1 MPPPKD
7 RVMTDRSELV
17 RFPTLPLLGAAALV
31 LGSLAVAGVSRTFD
45 VGTSRLSYANPA
57 ASRDIRFEDRED
69 GTVAVL
75 AADNGR
81 IIGLMSPGT
90 NGFVRIVMRGL
101 ARDRLVNGVDSG
113 PPFTLTR
120 WADGRLTI
128 SDSATERRVELTGF
142 GKDNVNAFASL
153 LASEEDAK

>member
-1 MPPPKD
+1 
-7 RVMTDRSELV
+7 MTDRSDFV

-31 LGSLAVAGVSRTFD
+31 IGSLAVAAMARTFD
-45 VGTSRLSYANPA
+45 VGTSRLNYANPS
-57 ASRDIRFEDRED
+57 ASRDIRFEDRDD
-69 GTVAVL
+69 GTVAVV
-75 AADNGR
+75 AADDGQ
-81 IIGLMSPGT
+81 IIELMSPGT

-101 ARDRLVNGVDSG
+101 ARDRQVNGVDSG

-128 SDSATERRVELTGF
+128 SDAATERRVELTGF

-153 LASEEDAK
+153 LVSKEDAK